1 MQRPAWF
8 VCGAGGG
15 AWGVFQGFAGAAA
28 AAAPQGSFIRRL
40 AGGRRA
46 SAGLQHAAIR
56 VHVKLSFWD
65 INHTEHFWSFGP
77 PTQMV
82 SGRWSLQRLVS
93 NVCLLLFKKCTVFTD
108 TYLFTTA
115 GCCLLC
121 NDLTTKV
128 NDLFCCF
135 CLCSCFVLG
144 FFFFEHTHTEW
155 SQLHGGTQ
163 KDNPKWSS
171 EDLWRYFVH
180 KFCIFTATLCTSAAL
195 KWQFQNH
202 LIFTIH
208 WLVTEK
214 LTPLP
219 LTQRPQL
226 V

>member
-28 AAAPQGSFIRRL
+28 AAAPQAFSIRRL

-56 VHVKLSFWD
+56 VHVELSFWD
-65 INHTEHFWSFGP
+65 INHTEHRRKKKKKPACFWSFGP

-82 SGRWSLQRLVS
+82 SGRWSLQRFVS
-93 NVCLLLFKKCTVFTD
+93 NVCLFLFKKCAVFTD
-108 TYLFTTA
+108 TYLFTT
-115 GCCLLC
+115 GSCLLC

-144 FFFFEHTHTEW
+144 FFFLNTHTQSDPSFMEE
-155 SQLHGGTQ
+155 LR
-163 KDNPKWSS
+163 KIIRNEVLK
-171 EDLWRYFVH
+171 
-180 KFCIFTATLCTSAAL
+180 IFEGILCTHFAYL
-195 KWQFQNH
+195 QQH
-202 LIFTIH
+202 YVL
-208 WLVTEK
+208 L
-214 LTPLP
+214 LP
-219 LTQRPQL
+219 
-226 V
+226 